1 MPARFPRDSFAAR
14 ASTRAST
21 RAASRAASTASSA
34 RARARRPTRTSRD
47 AADAGARRCVARPTT
62 MRARIVARALAR
74 SSAARRG
81 MSATSSTRA
90 DALRERRTFTADD
103 CAAFARLTGDGNPIH
118 FDDGGAGDRENR
130 LRGRAVHGMLAAS
143 AFGALLARARPGTV
157 YASQELKFREP
168 VRVDE
173 EMEIEL
179 KLVKRSGTRARYE
192 TVVRK
197 VKCGTVCVDGHALAL
212 LPEE

>member
-1 MPARFPRDSFAAR
+1 M
-14 ASTRAST
+14 
-21 RAASRAASTASSA
+21 
-34 RARARRPTRTSRD
+34 
-47 AADAGARRCVARPTT
+47 
-62 MRARIVARALAR
+62 
-74 SSAARRG
+74 
-81 MSATSSTRA
+81 
-90 DALRERRTFTADD
+90 
-103 CAAFARLTGDGNPIH
+103 
-118 FDDGGAGDRENR
+118 
-130 LRGRAVHGMLAAS
+130 
-143 AFGALLARARPGTV
+143 

-173 EMEIEL
+173 ELEIEL